1 MKDVDIY
8 RNQIIEMVGKIE
20 NVDILDYISIIISD
34 IIIEEGEN
42 RQWRVKIKKE
52 IKNTAKMHD

>member
-34 IIIEEGEN
+34 IIIEEGEKQKWK
-42 RQWRVKIKKE
+42 R
-52 IKNTAKMHD
+52 